1 MAYNCRDGWP
11 TIAEMVGLQLPK
23 YTGKIAG
30 KFLTTVEAKNISI
43 EYARIRSSYNDYKA
57 YLRKLGISYIVTDKD
72 KLDVR
77 LVYLVNN

>member
-1 MAYNCRDGWP
+1 MNKPYVICHILSNL
-11 TIAEMVGLQLPK
+11 E
-23 YTGKIAG
+23 GKIAG

-57 YLRKLGISYIVTDKD
+57 YLRKLGISYIITSKD